1 MAVEFSL
8 PRGITFNT
16 SQSEPGVQA
25 RSIVDERFDVV
36 SAFVNSAKAEFDDAL
51 EQMQSALSPIAVGE
65 IAASGIVVPELGAD
79 IPAFTATFDATFDA
93 SIRDF
98 TVEYVEPEGKPTGTM
113 PEWEE
118 GEVELRVPFVEAV
131 VGWLIGE
138 SSAVPASVE
147 AQIYDAAITR
157 LSEEFNSAVLD
168 YESSVADR
176 GFEVPA
182 GVADARLLQ
191 LNGEYIKG
199 AADLS
204 ARLAEKNIELTQQNK
219 HKAGELAVQYI
230 GIAQDYIVARNTARL
245 AFYKGQFETWIAQ
258 VEAAVKIVEAK
269 VSAFLG
275 EVEAYKAQAAVYQS
289 QASVYETEVRAYIG
303 TVEGIKAKISAIA
316 ESIKMQVSVF
326 EVETRAAIEE
336 EKLKVEAQIASN
348 QLVERIAEARGNL
361 QAQIVASG
369 LSALH
374 VQASI
379 SSSHSTGQNVGF
391 SYSYGEQLSEQHSES
406 QSISIT
412 AET

>member
-25 RSIVDERFDVV
+25 RSIVDERFDIV

-51 EQMQSALSPIAVGE
+51 EQMQSALSPISVGE
-65 IAASGIVVPELGAD
+65 IAASGIEVPELGAD
-79 IPAFTATFDATFDA
+79 IPAFTATFDATFA
-93 SIRDF
+93 ATIRDF
-98 TVEYVEPEGKPTGTM
+98 AVEYVEPEGKPSGTM

-131 VGWLIGE
+131 VGWLTSE
-138 SSAVPASVE
+138 SPAIPAAAE
-147 AQIYDAAITR
+147 AQIFDASITR
-157 LSEEFNSAVLD
+157 LSEEFSTAVLD

-191 LNGEYIKG
+191 LNGEYLKST
-199 AADLS
+199 ADIS
-204 ARLAEKNIELTQQNK
+204 AKIAEKNLDLTQQNK

-230 GIAQDYIVARNTARL
+230 EIAQNYIVERNKARL
-245 AFYKGQFETWIAQ
+245 DFYKGQFETWIAQ

-326 EVETRAAIEE
+326 EVETTAAIEE
-336 EKLKVEAQIASN
+336 EKLKVQAQIATN

-379 SSSHSTGQNVGF
+379 SSSHNTGQNVGF

>member
-36 SAFVNSAKAEFDDAL
+36 SAFVNSAKAEFDNAL
-51 EQMQSALSPIAVGE
+51 EEMQSALSPIAVGE
-65 IAASGIVVPELGAD
+65 IEASGIVVPELGAD

-98 TVEYVEPEGKPTGTM
+98 TVEYVEPEGKPIGTM

-131 VGWLIGE
+131 VGWLTSE

-168 YESSVADR
+168 YESSVSDR
-176 GFEVPA
+176 GFEVPT

-245 AFYKGQFETWIAQ
+245 TFYKGQFETWIAQ

-303 TVEGIKAKISAIA
+303 TVEGIKARISAIA

-336 EKLKVEAQIASN
+336 EKLKVEAQIATN
-348 QLVERIAEARGNL
+348 NLVERIAEARGNL

-379 SSSHSTGQNVGF
+379 SSSHNTGQSVGF